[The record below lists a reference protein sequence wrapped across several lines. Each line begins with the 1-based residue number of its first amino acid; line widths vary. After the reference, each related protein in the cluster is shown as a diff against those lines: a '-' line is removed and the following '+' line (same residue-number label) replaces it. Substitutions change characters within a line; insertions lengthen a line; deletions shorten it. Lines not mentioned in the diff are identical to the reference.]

1 MGTVVRYHGP
11 FDEVEVPRAGMFV
24 KRLKEVELETELAKS
39 LLEQEDNWERPPAKR
54 TSDKEGE

>member
-11 FDEVEVPRAGMFV
+11 FEEVEVPRAGV
-24 KRLKEVELETELAKS
+24 VVQRLKPIELDTDLAKA

-54 TSDKEGE
+54 SPEKEGE